1 MTPLYAGSAMSTKE
15 ILNELP
21 KLSLKD
27 RRAIIRCLMEL
38 EQEQHAMEKGG
49 RKPKT
54 VRFGELGLLTK
65 NPSFAFLREEPDL
78 YE

>member
-1 MTPLYAGSAMSTKE
+1 MSTKE

-21 KLSLKD
+21 KLSRKD
-27 RRAIIRCLMEL
+27 RRAIIRRLMKL
-38 EQEQHAMEKGG
+38 EEAQAKAKGNPP
-49 RKPKT
+49 RKKI
-54 VRFGELGLLTK
+54 RYGEVGLLTR